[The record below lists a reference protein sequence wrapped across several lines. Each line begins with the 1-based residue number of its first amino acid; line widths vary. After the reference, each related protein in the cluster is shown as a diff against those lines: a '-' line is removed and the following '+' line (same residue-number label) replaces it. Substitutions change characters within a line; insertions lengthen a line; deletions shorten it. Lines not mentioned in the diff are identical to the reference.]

1 MACPAHQ
8 TLGLSEAGDSWG
20 VNVFYKR
27 WGLQTL
33 GLSEAGDSW
42 GVNVFYKRW
51 ASPRP
56 FVILVRLIS
65 IKYPFF
71 KKKIRP
77 PKAVK

>member
-1 MACPAHQ
+1 MVLDVFDVVMF
-8 TLGLSEAGDSWG
+8 TNIGGKGWVKKIRMLG
-20 VNVFYKR
+20 V
-27 WGLQTL
+27 QTL

-65 IKYPFF
+65 IKYLFF
-71 KKKIRP
+71 KKKFDRP
-77 PKAVK
+77 RR